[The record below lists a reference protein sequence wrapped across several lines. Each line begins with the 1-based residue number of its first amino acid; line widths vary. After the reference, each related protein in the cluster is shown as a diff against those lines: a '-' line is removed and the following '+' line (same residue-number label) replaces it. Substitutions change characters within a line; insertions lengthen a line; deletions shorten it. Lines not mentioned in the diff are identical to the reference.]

1 MDNIRTDSIKDS
13 VDEVSLPCDA
23 RLELSPN
30 GWEIYYNGKH
40 AVVFDDI
47 YSIEADHE
55 IAKQLGIDVKEA
67 WRLKNKLLEE
77 WRPRTLYEYRL
88 LFPKIVGEDG
98 NIESMILT
106 LFSQKLKNW
115 RDRILTIIVGGPNST
130 GKSYMTSTIFEPF
143 NLIFEEKDGRIYKAT
158 EDDGKTPIDTDE
170 ALGRILYVI
179 TSATLSFFKREFTK
193 KNLDRKIIYFQQAEN
208 LPLELSF
215 LVSEEGLVF
224 CFSEKID
231 GRWVPVM
238 VKTKGHPLVVVTAV
252 RFRGSQDW
260 THRFLELYTDDSASQ
275 TRRVVD
281 FKTKLS
287 MDLRYRK
294 SLERFQNGCF
304 KVFINIWGKTPEG
317 LEAVI
322 PFMDILAENI
332 ELNYDDPKTRRDY
345 ERLIG
350 LLYASAIAFYD
361 ARPKIKHG
369 GGEVLIVTEEDLRE
383 VYPLLEKTI
392 RYSILGISEKEEKIL
407 EKLKEWHEESRV
419 SDKGS
424 WPTIREL
431 AEYAGVNYNT
441 LRSHNLPNLERMGY
455 VYRDRDSRPTRVIL
469 IREPLFAISQD
480 VIDKCRERVREYLS
494 ISYRSDDQ
502 TVSSPNPALNPEKQL
517 LIERSNASDHHSNPT
532 PSLGR
537 EASTIDDH
545 GLDHSINGV
554 VDGRNREKD
563 GYSDDQLIMK
573 ICIDE
578 QAEHEHRGGIICSMC
593 MHWDALKCLKYPDWI
608 VVTPTARYARKC
620 PFYNPRSGSGEVG
633 HV

>member
-1 MDNIRTDSIKDS
+1 MDNIDTDSIKDS

-67 WRLKNKLLEE
+67 WRLKNKLLEG
-77 WRPRTLYEYRL
+77 WRPRTLYECRL

-98 NIESMILT
+98 NVKSMILA

-115 RDRILTIIVGGPNST
+115 KDRILTIIVEGPNST
-130 GKSYMTSTIFEPF
+130 GKSYMTSTILEPF

-193 KNLDRKIIYFQQAEN
+193 KSLDRKILYFQQAEN

-215 LVSEEGLVF
+215 FASEEGLVF

-238 VKTKGHPLVVVTAV
+238 VKTKGHPLMVITAV
-252 RFRGSQDW
+252 RFRGRLDW
-260 THRFLELYTDDSASQ
+260 VHRFLELYTDDSASQ

-287 MDLRYRK
+287 MDLRYRD

-304 KVFINIWGKTPEG
+304 KVFINIWRKTPEN
-317 LEAVI
+317 LEAAI

-332 ELNYDDPKTRRDY
+332 KLNYDDPKTRRDY

-350 LLYASAIAFYD
+350 LLYASAITFYN

-369 GGEVLIVTEEDLRE
+369 DGEVLIVTEEDLRE

-392 RYSILGISEKEEKIL
+392 RYSVLGISEKEEKIL

-431 AEYAGVNYNT
+431 AEYTGINYNT

-455 VYRDRDSRPTRVIL
+455 VYRDRESKPTRVIL

-480 VIDKCRERVREYLS
+480 VIDKCRERVQEYLS

-502 TVSSPNPALNPEKQL
+502 TVSSPNPALNPEKWL

-537 EASTIDDH
+537 EASTIDDY
-545 GLDHSINGV
+545 GLDHSINEV

-563 GYSDDQLIMK
+563 GYSDDQLIMG

-578 QAEHEHRGGIICSMC
+578 QAEHEHWGDVVCSMC
-593 MHWDALKCLKYPDWI
+593 MYWDALRCLKHPDWI
-608 VVTPTARYARKC
+608 DVTPTARYARKC
-620 PFYNPRSGSGEVG
+620 VSFNPRSGSGEVG